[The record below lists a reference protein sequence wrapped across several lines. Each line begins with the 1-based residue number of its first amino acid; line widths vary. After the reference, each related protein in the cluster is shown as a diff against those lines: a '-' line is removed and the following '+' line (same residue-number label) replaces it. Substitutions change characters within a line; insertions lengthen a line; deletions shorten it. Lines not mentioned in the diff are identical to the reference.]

1 MARVIATSKGGM
13 HVLWITVV
21 HNDQIPV
28 IFSILSE
35 ESYVGTQAMA
45 ILQKIGPKE

>member
-1 MARVIATSKGGM
+1 MAKVIALQRGECMPSGS
-13 HVLWITVV
+13 LFL

-28 IFSILSE
+28 IFSILSK